1 MTLPTGR
8 YYAAELHVSAER
20 VSQIR
25 RIVAAHL
32 RYWNLELH
40 IQPVCR
46 GVEEL
51 LANVHRHVGD
61 DNRCVVELRCTGRH
75 LTVSVADNGPP
86 MPRLV
91 SAGEGGLAV
100 VAALC
105 DSWGTCG
112 TPDGKVVWFTR
123 RVEDARNSPLLRRPP
138 LSGVG
143 DAKEY
148 PASASAPAPAAAPA
162 REPAAAS
169 VLEPAAASG
178 RGAATTAA
186 PAPVPA

>member
-1 MTLPTGR
+1 MTLPSGR
-8 YYAAELHVSAER
+8 NYAVELHVSAER

-51 LANVHRHVGD
+51 LTNVHRHVGD
-61 DNRCVVELRCTGRH
+61 DNWCVVELRWTGRH
-75 LTVSVADNGPP
+75 LTASVADNGPP
-86 MPRLV
+86 MPRLA
-91 SAGEGGLAV
+91 SAGGGGLAV

-112 TPDGKVVWFTR
+112 TADGKVVWFTR
-123 RVEDARNSPLLRRPP
+123 RVEDASNSPLVP
-138 LSGVG
+138 LTPVPSVG
-143 DAKEY
+143 DAKGQ
-148 PASASAPAPAAAPA
+148 PAPTPPPAAAPTPP
-162 REPAAAS
+162 PAAAPS
-169 VLEPAAASG
+169 
-178 RGAATTAA
+178 
-186 PAPVPA
+186 PAPGPVPVSVPALA